1 MPLKYA
7 LVNPRTWNVERR
19 MGLDVT
25 GVGGVSLTTRLP
37 QLDSTT
43 LQAERLIRENSS
55 VGVVDV
61 AALARST
68 YAQTFSDATHS
79 DALRDA
85 IAQHLDER
93 DREAY
98 LSASQAAHP
107 FMIAQNGGA
116 LPVAP
121 IPQSNGSDAFSI
133 ERARTNPSSSFVKPS
148 FDDLPPAAND
158 NEPGRIPLRLLTR
171 TGAVIALP
179 LMLSGDTP
187 QPRTDARLIPGTT
200 DLAVVQVHSGT
211 TDKLEATYFAK
222 VEQSP
227 TPLAKVFGYSIGP
240 TVGTEPKLTRLDVPV
255 TTQNGELR
263 YDPAALEHAY
273 GRAVPGWTGRSWDNE
288 DQAWAAAL
296 SAAGAKPEQVTA
308 ELENLRAERGT
319 SANRADPRNQPGTA
333 HATARLTT
341 IEGPWLRGT
350 QGNAGLFPAQ
360 VAEKLN
366 GRDFRNFNEFR
377 AAFWQGVADTPSLAS
392 QFSPSNQAAMRNGKA
407 PIAVE
412 TQWFGGSG
420 SYTLHHTTPIAKG
433 GGVYDMSNLTIVTP
447 RMHQEILWKRYH
459 FGQQ

>member
-1 MPLKYA
+1 
-7 LVNPRTWNVERR
+7 

-25 GVGGVSLTTRLP
+25 GIGGVNSTALLP
-37 QLDSTT
+37 HLDATS
-43 LQAERLIRENSS
+43 LQAERLIRESSS

-68 YAQTFSDATHS
+68 YAQPLADATHG

-107 FMIAQNGGA
+107 ITIAQNGGA
-116 LPVAP
+116 LPLAP
-121 IPQSNGSDAFSI
+121 IPQSNGSGAGPI
-133 ERARTNPSSSFVKPS
+133 ERIGTNPSSFVKPN

-158 NEPGRIPLRLLTR
+158 NDPGRLPLRLLSR

-179 LMLSGDTP
+179 LLLSGDTP
-187 QPRTDARLIPGTT
+187 QPQREARLIPGTS
-200 DLAVVQVHSGT
+200 DLALVQVRSGL

-222 VEQSP
+222 VEQRA

-240 TVGTEPKLTRLDVPV
+240 TVGTEPVLTRLDVPV
-255 TTQNGELR
+255 TTQNDELR

-273 GRAVPGWTGRSWDNE
+273 GRAVPGWTGTPSLDSE

-296 SAAGAKPEQVTA
+296 RAAGAQPEQVNA

-319 SANRADPRNQPGTA
+319 SANRADPRNQTGTA
-333 HATARLTT
+333 HVTARLTT

-360 VAEKLN
+360 VAEQLN
-366 GRDFRNFNEFR
+366 GREFRNFNEFR
-377 AAFWQGVADTPSLAS
+377 AAFWKAVADTPSLAS
-392 QFSPSNQAAMRNGKA
+392 QFSPSNQAAMRNGNA

-412 TQWFGGSG
+412 TQWFGGSR

-447 RMHQEILWKRYH
+447 RIHQEILWKRYH